1 MGYKII
7 YGQDPVKKYSF
18 TRIQGLICCFFLL
31 FSFTVRLF
39 WPAGAQVLRQAF
51 VTDQFSHGA
60 LAVME
65 MVEDLQ
71 QGESVSD
78 AVSVFCQEILHG
90 Q

>member
-1 MGYKII
+1 MGYKIV
-7 YGQDPVKKYSF
+7 YGQDPVKKYNF
-18 TRIQGLICCFFLL
+18 TRMQGLICGFFLL
-31 FSFTVRLF
+31 FSLAVRLF
-39 WPAGAQVLRQAF
+39 WPAGTQVLRQVF
-51 VTDQFSHGA
+51 VTDRISHGA
-60 LAVME
+60 QAVIA

>member
-7 YGQDPVKKYSF
+7 YGKDPVKKHSF
-18 TRIQGLICCFFLL
+18 TRLQGLICGFFLL
-31 FSFTVRLF
+31 FSLAVRLF
-39 WPAGAQVLRQAF
+39 WPAGSQVLRDLF
-51 VTDQFSHGA
+51 VTDQLSQGA
-60 LAVME
+60 QAAVA